1 MIKLAS
7 FTLLTEAAMEPSF
20 QYLSDMT
27 NFGDWFPEVIR
38 IVEKEPGDIDV
49 GKTWLE
55 DVKVPGKGVQP
66 VAVTVVDYQPSG
78 FFATEGDLDG
88 IQPRMEI
95 HLSQAPSGRTKIDW
109 AFYSRNTR
117 WTFKLLA
124 PLLRAVMGKRAR
136 QGQLNLA
143 AKLATVSSV
152 AV

>member
-7 FTLLTEAAMEPSF
+7 FTLLTETAIEPSY
-20 QYLSDMT
+20 QYLSDMSH
-27 NFGDWFPEVIR
+27 FGDWFPDVIR
-38 IVEKEPGDIDV
+38 IVEQAPGDIGP

-55 DVKVPGKGVQP
+55 DVKVPGKGIQP
-66 VAVTVVDYQPSG
+66 VAVTVVDYQPSH

-95 HLSQAPSGRTKIDW
+95 QFRTAPSGRTKIDW

-117 WTFKLLA
+117 WTFRLLA

-136 QGQLNLA
+136 QGQRALL
-143 AKLATVSSV
+143 AKLATLSN
-152 AV
+152 A